1 MHNLIARR
9 KRMLR
14 ENLKKEKKEFKLS
27 GKTKSIDLVFI
38 FSDRKNNIL
47 TKEIVFKN
55 LQIDTAL
62 IRELLTSFH
71 LVYAKSSNDIFMAKF
86 NIKLFSK
93 KEVEDY
99 PFDRNND
106 VAYLH
111 FLKYSKDY
119 YKTNSDAIKV
129 KPEKLIESIK

>member
-1 MHNLIARR
+1 MHNLIARK

-27 GKTKSIDLVFI
+27 GKTKTIDLVFM
-38 FSDRKNNIL
+38 FSDRKNNL
-47 TKEIVFKN
+47 LSKEIVFRN

-62 IRELLTSFH
+62 IRELLTSFY
-71 LVYAKSSNDIFMAKF
+71 LVYAKSNNDTFIAKF

-93 KEVEDY
+93 EEVENY

-119 YKTNSDAIKV
+119 YKTNSNAIKV
-129 KPEKLIESIK
+129 KPENLIEGIK